1 MRAGFPHSE
10 ICGSAP
16 ICRLPAAYRR
26 LSRPSSP
33 VIAKASTTCTYSL
46 DPITLP
52 PPLLDPA
59 PTSRGPGGD
68 ASQSRSRHRAAIGN
82 SRACASTSR
91 DVNTMQYITQCPSTR
106 AVITTTLPTNNYL
119 LSQIVKEQPID
130 AVLKK
135 KHQSTS
141 HPRDADCC
149 FLVPASVSCHLLPAA

>member
-33 VIAKASTTCTYSL
+33 IIAKASTTCTYSL

-52 PPLLDPA
+52 PLARPREPKSLTHA
-59 PTSRGPGGD
+59 V
-68 ASQSRSRHRAAIGN
+68 IGN

-91 DVNTMQYITQCPSTR
+91 DVNTMQYITQCSSTR

-119 LSQIVKEQPID
+119 LSQIVKEPTEVEMVGLD
-130 AVLKK
+130 GFEP
-135 KHQSTS
+135 STPALS
-141 HPRDADCC
+141 RRCSNQLSYRPAWVAC
-149 FLVPASVSCHLLPAA
+149 F